1 VLATDDSTLKGRIN
15 EGKQSS
21 ADKRDIDGRV
31 PTKWVHTVNKANRV
45 IKITRE
51 SSVYIRLESLPS
63 EMNLALKVPVPANS
77 LSCYDSEFAIRRCIL
92 TGAKKPIQ
100 IETGRTGHGWERLD
114 VPVVR
119 NGEGI
124 S

>member
-1 VLATDDSTLKGRIN
+1 VLATDDPTLKGRVN

-21 ADKRDIDGRV
+21 ADKRDIDRSVPAKRV
-31 PTKWVHTVNKANRV
+31 YTVNKANRV

-51 SSVYIRLESLPS
+51 SSVYVGLESLPG
-63 EMNLALKVPVPANS
+63 EMNLTLKVPVPANT

-92 TGAKKPIQ
+92 TGTKKPIQ
-100 IETGRTGHGWERLD
+100 IETGRTSNGWKRLGRT
-114 VPVVR
+114 VVR